1 MNGGPN
7 VGTAV
12 SVLVGGSTIETDGL
26 SVTETPVGKI
36 PDGPNVIAEPVSV
49 GTDPGADPGAVPENA
64 VSVSVGAEPG
74 TVSEGD
80 EPESV
85 DAGTFGNVTEGSTPV
100 DPTVIAL
107 PESTVLGLAG

>member
-12 SVLVGGSTIETDGL
+12 SVLVGGSTIETDRL
-26 SVTETPVGKI
+26 SVTETPVGNI

-49 GTDPGADPGAVPENA
+49 GTDPGPVPENA
-64 VSVSVGAEPG
+64 VSVGAEPD

-85 DAGTFGNVTEGSTPV
+85 DTGTFGKVTEGSMPV

-107 PESTVLGLAG
+107 PESMVLGLAG